1 MYFLRFKNIALKFIL
16 LLFIPFS
23 GYGLENPAAVY
34 SRADSIIKIHGY
46 VYDTLG
52 EKLVNPVKAKL
63 IYESN
68 PYGSEIGIISTNDT
82 SGYYEFYLDL
92 GKTYNIHIQSDTH
105 SDYVTRLIPAEL
117 IENGEIRKDF
127 YLLPEMKENQVIRLK
142 HLIFE
147 QGKAIITSESY
158 QELDVLADFMHQNDK
173 MMIQLEGHTDFR
185 GSKKLNYELSQQR
198 VEAVKHYL
206 IQKGIQPK
214 RIKTKAFGGTQPL
227 TKEKSIEAAS
237 VNRRVEVRIL
247 KLK

>member
-1 MYFLRFKNIALKFIL
+1 MIFFRFIYTVFKINLIL
-16 LLFIPFS
+16 LIPLT
-23 GYGLENPAAVY
+23 GYALGNQSAVY

-46 VYDTLG
+46 VYDTVG
-52 EKLVNPVKAKL
+52 EKELNPVKAKL

-82 SGYYEFYLDL
+82 SGYYEFYIDL
-92 GKTYNIHIQSDTH
+92 GKTYNIHIKSDTH
-105 SDYVTRLIPAEL
+105 GEYATQLIPAEL

-127 YLLPEMKENQVIRLK
+127 YLMPEIKENQVIRLK

-147 QGKAIITSESY
+147 QGKAKITSESY
-158 QELDVLADFMHQNDK
+158 RELDLLADFMHQNQK

-198 VEAVKHYL
+198 VDAVKHYL
-206 IQKGIQPK
+206 VQKGIQPK
-214 RIKTKAFGGTQPL
+214 RIKTKAFGGSQPL
-227 TKEKSIEAAS
+227 TKEKSLEAAAI
-237 VNRRVEVRIL
+237 NRRVEVRIL

>member
-1 MYFLRFKNIALKFIL
+1 MYFLRFRNVLLKFIP
-16 LLFIPFS
+16 LLFVPFT
-23 GYGLENPAAVY
+23 GYSFENAAIVY

-46 VYDTLG
+46 VYDTVG
-52 EKLVNPVKAKL
+52 EKERNPVKAKL

-82 SGYYEFYLDL
+82 TGYYEFYLDL
-92 GKTYNIHIQSDTH
+92 GKTYSIHIQSDTH
-105 SDYVTRLIPAEL
+105 GDYMTQLVPAEL

-127 YLLPEMKENQVIRLK
+127 YLLPEIKENQVIRLK

-147 QGKAIITSESY
+147 QGKSKITSESY
-158 QELDVLADFMHQNDK
+158 QELDLLADFMRQNEK
-173 MMIQLEGHTDFR
+173 MIIQLEGHTDFR

-198 VEAVKHYL
+198 VDAVKHYL

-227 TKEKSIEAAS
+227 TKEKSIEAATI
-237 VNRRVEVRIL
+237 NRRVEVRIL

>member
-1 MYFLRFKNIALKFIL
+1 MYFLSFRNILLKYIP
-16 LLFIPFS
+16 LLFIPFT
-23 GYGLENPAAVY
+23 GYGMENANVVY

-46 VYDTLG
+46 VYDTVG
-52 EKLVNPVKAKL
+52 EKQLNPVKAKL

-82 SGYYEFYLDL
+82 TGYYEFYLDL
-92 GKTYNIHIQSDTH
+92 GKTYKIHIQSDTH
-105 SDYVTRLIPAEL
+105 SDYMIQLIPSEL

-127 YLLPEMKENQVIRLK
+127 YLLPEIKENQVIRLK

-147 QGKAIITSESY
+147 QGKSKITSESY
-158 QELDVLADFMHQNDK
+158 QELDLLADFMHQNEK
-173 MMIQLEGHTDFR
+173 MIIQLEGHTDFR

-198 VEAVKHYL
+198 VDAVKHYL

-227 TKEKSIEAAS
+227 TKEKSIEAAAI
-237 VNRRVEVRIL
+237 NRRVEVRIL